1 MPGVLY
7 EDNHLIVVNKKPS
20 DLVQGDS
27 TGDTSLDEEVKSYI
41 AKKYNKPGAVFLG
54 VIHRLDRP
62 VGGVVVYARTSKALA
77 RMNDMFRNGLVKKTY
92 LAVVKER
99 PPKEEDTLTN
109 YLKKNEKLNKTF
121 VHDTQ
126 VKDSKKASLT
136 YRILGRSDRY
146 YLLSVDLHTGR
157 PHQIRAQLANIGCPI
172 RGDLK
177 YGYPRSNEDGSIS
190 LFAHR
195 IEFDHPVSKEHIV
208 VEAPLPKGSIW
219 SAFKDIVR

>member
-157 PHQIRAQLANIGCPI
+157 HHQIRAQLANIGCPI

>member
-1 MPGVLY
+1 MPEVLY

-157 PHQIRAQLANIGCPI
+157 HHQIRAQLANIGCPI

-208 VEAPLPKGSIW
+208 VEAPLPKGDIW
-219 SAFKDIVR
+219 GVFKDIVG